1 LGFFVG
7 RFGASFPSP
16 AARFCSFSAKIST
29 FFCCFQNVF
38 NFPAAN
44 FPLAAGIFCFSRQ
57 FSVCFQVFHLIPI
70 IIRRISTMSIIIGID
85 HGY

>member
-1 LGFFVG
+1 MSITVG
-7 RFGASFPSP
+7 K
-16 AARFCSFSAKIST
+16 SA
-29 FFCCFQNVF
+29 
-38 NFPAAN
+38 FPAAN
-44 FPLAAGIFCFSRQ
+44 FPLAAGIFRFSRQ